1 MLTALVL
8 ALQIGPVAPP
18 RPLPIQKPL
27 RQQARKAAPAPVP
40 PGISRILSTI
50 PSGAAGRPL
59 FAPDEIL
66 VRYRP
71 SAAPGAPGRRE
82 IESSLGLTTLRVNE
96 TLGIHRYRLP
106 AGMSVVQA
114 LRAIRGRAGVEFA
127 EPNWIYYLDTVPDDP
142 FYDNFNGVST
152 DLEKW
157 VFDGLGGTDKNLNAE
172 AAWNITTGRSDVVI
186 GHIDTGIDLDHPD
199 LVNNI
204 WVNPGEIAGNGID
217 DDGNG
222 FIDDVNGWDFQSNDN
237 DPNPDLGDGIDNDGN
252 GAADDDTFHGTFSSS
267 CAAGKGN
274 DATGMAGASW
284 NTKLMSL
291 KVFADDGGA
300 FVSDIA
306 DAITYAAN
314 NGADVTNMSFGGG
327 FSSTIQSA
335 VNFAWGQGLVQVAS
349 AGNGNSSS
357 QSFPASLAH
366 VISVGA
372 TDSGSVFSS
381 GSGDIDGRAFFSQFG
396 TAAVDVVAPGHQLV
410 GASVNSVAN
419 GSPGTPNWVISSG
432 TSFSGPLVTGLVA
445 LVIARARD
453 VGATLTN
460 DDIEALIQANTVDL
474 PDDPGD
480 SPDGGATW
488 DGNGRVDFLAAVNA
502 VQGPPNNNPPV
513 ANAGPDQSAFVGD
526 VVTFDGSGSS
536 DPDNDPLTF
545 SWDFGDGSPAAT
557 GAVVNHTFT
566 SANTFTVTLTVDDGQ
581 GGMDTDIAL
590 ATITNPPAPLPL
602 LYMSTKGKK
611 TIPGIGIARN
621 EDIFIYDPNTGT
633 FSVLF
638 DGSDVGLAPA
648 GLDGFHVLANGDIL
662 MSFLKPVSV
671 PGLQGGPGGGTMV
684 DDSDIVRFIPTTT
697 GTNTS
702 GVFTF
707 EFDGSDVGLSTNGED
722 VDAIGMDTAG
732 NLIVSCVAAVNANG
746 VTKGR
751 DEDLF
756 TFTATSLGDV
766 TAGTFSI
773 LFDGSDVALDQKKV
787 EDVDAFYLALDG
799 TLYLS
804 TLGDFTVPG
813 VTGADEDV
821 LAFSP
826 TSLGATTSGTYTLF
840 LDGSLIGLPVTSD
853 LSGFQIAE

>member
-18 RPLPIQKPL
+18 RPLPLQKPHPA
-27 RQQARKAAPAPVP
+27 QARRTAPPRSGV
-40 PGISRILSTI
+40 SRILSSS
-50 PSGAAGRPL
+50 PSGADGRPL
-59 FAPDEIL
+59 FAADEIL
-66 VRYRP
+66 VRYRL
-71 SAAPGAPGRRE
+71 AAVPGAPGRQALE
-82 IESSLGLTTLRVNE
+82 AALGLTPLRVNE
-96 TLGIHRYRLP
+96 ILGIHRYRLP
-106 AGMSVVQA
+106 AGMTVVQA
-114 LRAIRGRAGVEFA
+114 LRALRVQASVEFA

-142 FYDNFNGVST
+142 FYDNWSGVST

-157 VFDGLGGTDKNLNAE
+157 VFNGLGGADKNLNAE
-172 AAWNITTGRSDVVI
+172 AAWTITTGRSDVVI
-186 GHIDTGIDLDHPD
+186 GVIDTGIDLDHPD
-199 LVNNI
+199 LISNI
-204 WVNPGEIAGNGID
+204 WVNPGEIAGNGVD

-222 FIDDVNGWDFQSNDN
+222 FVDDVNGWDFQSNDN

-252 GAADDDTFHGTFSSS
+252 GAADDNVFHGTFSSS
-267 CAAGKGN
+267 CAGGRGN

-284 NTKLMSL
+284 NCKLMSL

-300 FVSDIA
+300 FVSDIS

-314 NGADVTNMSFGGG
+314 NGVDVTNMSFGGG
-327 FSSTIQSA
+327 FSSTIESA

-349 AGNGNSSS
+349 AGNGNTSS

-372 TDSGSVFSS
+372 TDSGSISFG

-410 GASVNSVAN
+410 GAAVNSVADGN
-419 GSPGTPNWVISSG
+419 PGTATWFIASG
-432 TSFSGPLVTGLVA
+432 TSFSGPLVAGLAA
-445 LVIARARD
+445 LVISRARD
-453 VGATLTN
+453 VGAVLTN
-460 DDIEALIQANTVDL
+460 DDIEALIQTNTVDL

-480 SPDGGATW
+480 SPDGGANW

-502 VQGPPNNNPPV
+502 VQGPPANNPPI
-513 ANAGPDQSAFVGD
+513 ADAGPDQNALVGD
-526 VVTFDGSGSS
+526 VVTFDGSASS

-545 SWDFGDGSPAAT
+545 SWDFGDGSPAAS
-557 GAVVNHTFT
+557 GAVVTHTFA
-566 SANTFTVTLTVDDGQ
+566 SASTFTVTLTVDDGQ
-581 GGMDTDIAL
+581 GGMDTDVAL
-590 ATITNPPAPLPL
+590 ATITNPPAPLPV
-602 LYMSTKGKK
+602 LYMSTKGAQA
-611 TIPGIGIARN
+611 IPGLGTVRN
-621 EDIFIYDPNTGT
+621 EDIFIYDPNTGV
-633 FSVLF
+633 FSLLF
-638 DGSDVGLAPA
+638 DGSDVGIGPA

-684 DDSDIVRFIPTTT
+684 DDSDIVRFVPTTT
-697 GTNTS
+697 GPNTS
-702 GVFTF
+702 GIFTF
-707 EFDGSDVGLSTNGED
+707 EFDGSDVGLTTKGED
-722 VDAIGMDTAG
+722 VDAVGVDSSG
-732 NLIVSCVAAVNANG
+732 NLIISCTRAVNANG
-746 VTKGR
+746 ISKGR

-766 TAGTFSI
+766 TAGSFSM
-773 LFDGSDVALDQKKV
+773 LFDGSDVGLSQKKV

-826 TSLGATTSGTYTLF
+826 ATLGASTSGTYSLF
-840 LDGSLIGLPVTSD
+840 LDGSLIGLPLTAD
-853 LSGFQIAE
+853 LAGFQIAE